1 VEGREGVTQKEI
13 QYAYFMNKRRQDL
26 YRLAK
31 FQRLEHALGRLAE
44 IRAFIK
50 AGGDPSAEPGMADD
64 WRALVDEYGESI
76 FVTEDGSREF
86 TTEESD

>member
-1 VEGREGVTQKEI
+1 MTQREI

-31 FQRLEHALGRLAE
+31 LQRIEQAYSRLGE

-50 AGGDPSAEPGMADD
+50 AGGDPSREPGMADD
-64 WRALVDEYGESI
+64 YRVLVEEYGEYI
-76 FVTEDGSREF
+76 FVTEDKIEV
-86 TTEESD
+86 TTEDRG